1 MEIVN
6 GIIESTEDDH
16 FDVVQFPTRKVG
28 GTLKPL
34 YIVMHG
40 WWGEAVDLVRDAD
53 ESTKYSTHLFVH
65 DDEVIQYAPLTTKT
79 WHAGASYWQGWH
91 GLNSFAIGV
100 HARMEEFS
108 PTGEPLA
115 SAGTLSTLHAIIPEI
130 VMEYNIRDI
139 MSHEQVTKL
148 PGMKFTHLS
157 SFKPYVEYGNAD
169 SVGRFLAV
177 ATIAVRSGPDVLFEP
192 LDTINAGE
200 AVKVLRYSADAE
212 WAFVLYERDDHKM
225 RQGWVHESFLRRL

>member
-6 GIIESTEDDH
+6 GTVENSPGDYFGVI
-16 FDVVQFPTRKVG
+16 QAPTRKVG
-28 GTLKPL
+28 GTLKPM

-40 WWGEAVDLVRDAD
+40 WWGEPHELCQDDD
-53 ESTKYSTHLFVH
+53 EATKYSTHLFVN
-65 DDEVIQYAPLTTKT
+65 DGVVVQYAPLTTKT
-79 WHAGASYWQGWH
+79 WHVGASYWQGWH

-100 HARMEEFS
+100 HVKMESVNAE
-108 PTGEPLA
+108 GESQA
-115 SAGTLSTLHAIIPEI
+115 SAATLKTLHEIIPEI

-148 PGMKFTHLS
+148 PGTGFAHLP

-169 SVGRFLAV
+169 SVGRFLVV
-177 ATIAVRSGPDVLFEP
+177 AKITVRGGPNVLFEP

-200 AVKVLRYSADAE
+200 AVKVLRYSGDGE

-225 RQGWVHESFLRRL
+225 RQGWMHESFLRRL

>member
-6 GIIESTEDDH
+6 GILKADEAEDG
-16 FDVVQFPTRKVG
+16 FEAFEQPTRKVG
-28 GTLKPL
+28 GQLKPL
-34 YIVMHG
+34 YVLFHG
-40 WWGEAVDLVRDAD
+40 YFGAPELLVRDEDDA
-53 ESTKYSTHLFVH
+53 TKESTHLLV
-65 DDEVIQYAPLTTKT
+65 DNRTVTQYAAFTTKT

-100 HARMEEFS
+100 HVALQPDGL
-108 PTGEPLA
+108 PTDDTLA
-115 SAGTLSTLHAIIPEI
+115 VLHAIIPEI

-139 MSHEQVTKL
+139 MSHEQVTRL
-148 PGMKFTHLS
+148 PGTPFRHLAD
-157 SFKPYVEYGNAD
+157 FKPYVEYGNAD

-177 ATIAVRSGPDVLFEP
+177 AQIIVRGGPNVLFEP